1 MRIPDIHRELMD
13 SQNISA
19 VLIIDVDN
27 YFYNLETMQRKIGI
41 YH

>member
-1 MRIPDIHRELMD
+1 MRVPDIDRELMN

-19 VLIIDVDN
+19 VVIIDVDN
-27 YFYNLETMQRKIGI
+27 YFYNLETTQRKIGI